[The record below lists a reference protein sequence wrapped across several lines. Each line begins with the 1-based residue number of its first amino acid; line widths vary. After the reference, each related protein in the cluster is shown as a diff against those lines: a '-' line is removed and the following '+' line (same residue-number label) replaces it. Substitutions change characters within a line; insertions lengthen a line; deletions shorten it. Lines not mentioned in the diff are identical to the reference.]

1 MSHEV
6 TIVKEIPLDGTK
18 KGVISISKVD
28 EPYGDGS
35 DSVASIG
42 ISLSGDAK
50 NPEWKVHLPMG
61 NIDAVVEALKSIKKH

>member
-1 MSHEV
+1 MSHTV
-6 TIVKEIPLDGTK
+6 TIIKEIPLDGTK

-61 NIDAVVEALKSIKKH
+61 NIDAVVEALKSIK

>member
-1 MSHEV
+1 MSSAV
-6 TIVKEIPLDGTK
+6 TIIKEIPSKCMK

-28 EPYGDGS
+28 EPYGAGS

-42 ISLSGDAK
+42 ISLAGDSK

-61 NIDAVVEALKSIKKH
+61 NIDAVVEALKSIK

>member
-1 MSHEV
+1 MSSAA
-6 TIVKEIPLDGTK
+6 TIIKEIPLDGTK
-18 KGVISISKVD
+18 KGIISISKVD
-28 EPYGDGS
+28 EPYGAGS

-61 NIDAVVEALKSIKKH
+61 NIDAVLEALKSIK

>member
-1 MSHEV
+1 MSSGV
-6 TIVKEIPLDGTK
+6 TIIKEVPLDGTK
-18 KGVISISKVD
+18 KGIISISKVD
-28 EPYGDGS
+28 EPYGAGS

-61 NIDAVVEALKSIKKH
+61 NIDAVIDALKSIK